1 MITATYN
8 EHAIP
13 VKRQCQF
20 HDIALR
26 QIFRWLNPPE
36 VQAEVSLMEL
46 DLVLEAFRK
55 QMSGEEEYVLLRH
68 GLKRSSGSGKLH
80 EKLKGVVPRRRIQ
93 EVVNDDR
100 KASND
105 EKRDELT
112 RVCWSGAMTCWAMDD
127 THLFTDNNGV
137 KQWVH
142 NVKDLTSQYILP
154 PVVGSL
160 MGGEEVAENLRE
172 LFKRFGAP
180 LVLKRDNGSNLSCA
194 AVDKVLNEFDVI
206 PLNSPPYYSRY
217 NGSIEQANKLLKER
231 IKLLSQKHKCPI
243 NKQTAAVLA
252 AFAAHEENTQY
263 KRSTKRK
270 TPSHQFFK
278 SNRNNP
284 ETSLRKEVIN
294 DINEYVKLLT
304 HEYMPRT
311 KREENSVKREAA
323 EAVLEKRGYIKVV
336 AKKQVSP
343 VL

>member
-20 HDIALR
+20 HDIAFR

-36 VQAEVSLMEL
+36 VQTEVSIMEQ

-55 QMSGEEEYVLLRH
+55 QMTGEVEYALLRH

-80 EKLKGVVPRRRIQ
+80 DKLKGVIPRRRVQ
-93 EVVNDDR
+93 EVVNGDR
-100 KASND
+100 KEFNH
-105 EKRDELT
+105 EKRDEFT
-112 RVCWSGAMTCWAMDD
+112 RVSWSGIMTCWAMDD
-127 THLFTDNNGV
+127 THLFTDDDGI
-137 KQWVH
+137 KQWIH

-154 PVVGSL
+154 PVAGAL
-160 MGGEEVAENLRE
+160 MTGEEVADNLRE

-217 NGSIEQANKLLKER
+217 NGSIEQANRLLKER
-231 IKLLSQKHKCPI
+231 IKQLSHEYKCPI
-243 NKQTAAVLA
+243 NRQTFAVLA

-263 KRSTKRK
+263 KRSTERK
-270 TPSHQFFK
+270 TPSFQFFK
-278 SNRNNP
+278 NNRNNP
-284 ETSLRKEVIN
+284 KISLRKEVIS

-304 HEYMPRT
+304 HECMPRT

-336 AKKQVSP
+336 GKKQVSP